1 MAKAILLL
9 SGGLDSTLAG
19 KLLLQMGIEVEA
31 VNFFSPFCNCT
42 PKSAGC
48 SAAKSAAD
56 QLGIP
61 VRAFAC
67 GQDYLEAMKRPRF
80 GRGKN
85 MNACLDCRIHLFSRA
100 REYMLECN
108 ADFIATGEVLGERP
122 MSQHR
127 RAMEIIARESGLAD
141 HIVRPLCAQLMPPS
155 QPEREGLVDREQLL
169 AIQGRRRL
177 PQIALAK
184 ELGIKDYLCPAGGCL
199 LTDKEFAARFKELL
213 EHDPGFGL
221 NDAKLLRYG
230 RHFRLPGGTKAVV
243 GRNEEENLVLERAAQ
258 TADLLL
264 VPLNVPGPS
273 VLCRGESAEQEVA
286 PAAGLLAAYMTKPGP
301 VYDMEVRHGNGERIN
316 ITKAHSLGKNRAAQW
331 RICAAQA
338 GRKIQEMQSE
348 FCQRSEMQGN

>member
-48 SAAKSAAD
+48 SAARSAAA

-61 VRAFAC
+61 VRVFAC

-80 GRGKN
+80 GRGKH

-100 REYMLECN
+100 REYMLECK

-122 MSQHR
+122 MSQHKK
-127 RAMEIIARESGLAD
+127 AMEIIARESGLAD
-141 HIVRPLCAQLMPPS
+141 HVVRPLCAQLMPPS
-155 QPEREGLVDREQLL
+155 LPEREGLVDREQLL

-184 ELGIKDYLCPAGGCL
+184 ELGIQDYLCPAGGCL
-199 LTDKEFAARFKELL
+199 LTDKEFAGRFKELL
-213 EHDPGFGL
+213 AHEPGFGL
-221 NDAKLLRYG
+221 KDARLLRYG
-230 RHFRLPGGTKAVV
+230 RHFRLPGSTKAIV

-258 TADLLL
+258 TDDLLL
-264 VPLNVPGPS
+264 TPLNVPGPS
-273 VLCRGESAEQEVA
+273 VLCRGKEAEPEIRLAAALLTTYANKRGPHMDIEVRRGTDASASHILKAVA
-286 PAAGLLAAYMTKPGP
+286 PLAK
-301 VYDMEVRHGNGERIN
+301 EVV
-316 ITKAHSLGKNRAAQW
+316 AQW
-331 RICAAQA
+331 LIGATGRQA
-338 GRKIQEMQSE
+338 SKTQE
-348 FCQRSEMQGN
+348 N